1 MTKFVGNTITLPT
14 LATAPSSP
22 VNGDAYYNTT
32 DNKVYAR
39 INGAWVD
46 LAATG
51 GGVSSITGTAPIVSS
66 GGSTPAIS
74 VTAASTSA
82 AGVVQLSD
90 STSTTS
96 SVLAATPTA
105 VKSAYDLAN
114 AAIPKS
120 LVDAKG
126 DLIVATAN
134 DTVARLPVG
143 VTNGHVL
150 TVDSA
155 ETAGVKWAEASGG
168 SSSGV
173 GLESVL
179 MLMGG

>member
-22 VNGDAYYNTT
+22 VSGDAYYDTTANTAY
-32 DNKVYAR
+32 VY
-39 INGAWVD
+39 
-46 LAATG
+46 
-51 GGVSSITGTAPIVSS
+51 SGTSWLNL
-66 GGSTPAIS
+66 
-74 VTAASTSA
+74 A
-82 AGVVQLSD
+82 AGVGSI
-90 STSTTS
+90 
-96 SVLAATPTA
+96 AA
-105 VKSAYDLAN
+105 
-114 AAIPKS
+114 S

-155 ETAGVKWAEASGG
+155 QTAGVKWAAASGG

>member
-1 MTKFVGNTITLPT
+1 MPKKTYVYNGSSWEEIT
-14 LATAPSSP
+14 SSA
-22 VNGDAYYNTT
+22 V
-32 DNKVYAR
+32 VR
-39 INGAWVD
+39 Q
-46 LAATG
+46 
-51 GGVSSITGTAPIVSS
+51 
-66 GGSTPAIS
+66 
-74 VTAASTSA
+74 ASTSV

-114 AAIPKS
+114 AAVPKS
-120 LVDAKG
+120 TVTTKG
-126 DLIVATAN
+126 DLIVASGNAA
-134 DTVARLPVG
+134 VARLGVG
-143 VTNGHVL
+143 TNNHVL
-150 TVDSA
+150 TADS
-155 ETAGVKWAEASGG
+155 TATNGVKWAAASGG